1 MPLEILNPEDLRQI
15 AEMGMAPEQVLQQIA
30 LFQRPPCYP
39 KLLRPCTLGDGIIAL
54 SPDKAEDLISFF
66 EENAKGR
73 CLKFVPASGAATRMF
88 KALLSFFFKE
98 ENVSRDLLEK
108 ISGQGDEE
116 AQHLL
121 TFMDRIQEFAFYDD
135 LISALSSAGLRMNPL
150 LQEGQLKKI
159 LAFLLFEPGLRYL
172 DLPKGLIRF
181 HRYATEKRTPFEEH
195 LIEAASYMA
204 DEDGKC
210 RLHFTVSPAHLDL
223 FLGLLELVRPS
234 FEKRFK
240 VSFDVTFSFQRPSTE
255 TVAVDFENRP
265 IHLEDGRLLFRPG
278 GHGALIEN
286 LNDLQGDILF
296 IKNIDNVVPDRL
308 RPEMIRWK
316 KILGG
321 YLIRLQGRIFEFL
334 DRLSSAGCAEQ
345 IASEAARFLK
355 EALFI
360 GLPSFFSSSSL
371 EEKQRLLMERLN
383 RPLRVCGM
391 VRNVGEPGGGPFWV
405 GHPGGGSSLQI
416 VESAQVDPA
425 SREQQGIFSQSTH
438 FNPVDIV
445 CGVRDR
451 WGKPFDLCSFVD
463 SDTCIVTKKSKD
475 GEELKALELPGL
487 WNGGMAG
494 WITVFLEVPLETFNP
509 VKTVNDLLRESHLQ
523 EQ

>member
-1 MPLEILNPEDLRQI
+1 MPQERLSPEDLRQI
-15 AEMGMAPEQVLQQIA
+15 AEMGMAPEKVLRQIA

-39 KLLRPCTLGDGIIAL
+39 ELLRPCTLGDGIIAL
-54 SPDKAEDLISFF
+54 SPDRTEDFISLF
-66 EENAKGR
+66 EENSKGR

-98 ENVSRDLLEK
+98 ENISRDRIEK
-108 ISGQGDEE
+108 LSAQGNEE

-121 TFMDRIQEFAFYDD
+121 TFMDRIREFAFFED
-135 LISALSSAGLRMNPL
+135 LNAVLSAAGLRMDPL
-150 LQEGQLKKI
+150 LREGQFKKI
-159 LAFLLFEPGLRYL
+159 LSFLLFEPGLSYL
-172 DLPKGLIRF
+172 DLPKGLVHF
-181 HRYATEKRTPFEEH
+181 HRYASEKRTAFEEH
-195 LIEAASYMA
+195 LVEAASYMA
-204 DEDGKC
+204 DEEKC

-223 FLGLLELVRPS
+223 FQGLLEQVRPA

-240 VSFDVTFSFQRPSTE
+240 VSFEVTFSIQKPSTN

-265 IHLEDGRLLFRPG
+265 FHLEDSRLLFRPG

-286 LNDLQGDILF
+286 LNDLKGDILF

-308 RPEMIRWK
+308 RLDMIRWK

-321 YLIRLQGRIFEFL
+321 YLIQLQSRIFNFL
-334 DRLSSAGCAEQ
+334 DKLSSAEIGEQ
-345 IASEAARFLK
+345 TADEAARFLK
-355 EALFI
+355 EELFI
-360 GLPSFFSSSSL
+360 GLPSLFSTSPPA
-371 EEKQRLLMERLN
+371 EKRRLLMERLN

-416 VESAQVDPA
+416 VERAQVDPS
-425 SREQQGIFSQSTH
+425 SREQQDIFSRSTH

-445 CGVRDR
+445 CGVKDR
-451 WGKPFDLCSFVD
+451 RGRPFDLCSFVD
-463 SDTCIVTKKSKD
+463 PDACIVTHKSKD

-509 VKTVNDLLRESHLQ
+509 VKTVNDLLRESHQ
-523 EQ
+523 PEK